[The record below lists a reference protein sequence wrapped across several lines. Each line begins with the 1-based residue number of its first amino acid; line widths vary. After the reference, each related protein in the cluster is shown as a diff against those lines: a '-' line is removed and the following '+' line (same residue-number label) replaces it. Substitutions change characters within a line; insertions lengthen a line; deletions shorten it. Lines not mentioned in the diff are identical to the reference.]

1 MARSK
6 SRTSSEVNAGSMADI
21 AFLLL
26 IFFLVTT
33 TIASDKGLT
42 LTLPPKPDEVDI
54 IDLKIKDR
62 NLFKVAIN
70 SQDALAVEGD
80 RLDDYTKIKD
90 MLIEHI
96 LNPTNSELLAET
108 PKDAIVSFKTDR
120 GSSYEIYIKVLDQ
133 LQGAYYQVYAD
144 RAGIT
149 AEEFR
154 TLDLKNP
161 KDQAL
166 YDKGRGEGDNLI
178 PMAISIAEPT
188 NIGGE

>member
-6 SRTSSEVNAGSMADI
+6 SRASAEVNAGSMADI

-42 LTLPPKPDEVDI
+42 ITLPPEPDDAEQIDI
-54 IDLKIKDR
+54 VIKER

-70 SQDALAVEGD
+70 SNDDLLVEGD
-80 RLDDYTKIKD
+80 RLEDFMEIKD

-96 LNPTNSELLAET
+96 LNPGNSEEFAET
-108 PKDAIVSFKTDR
+108 PKKAIVSFKTDR
-120 GSSYEIYIKVLDQ
+120 GTSYEAYINVLDQ
-133 LQGAYYQVYAD
+133 LQGAYYQIYAD
-144 RAGIT
+144 RAGISL
-149 AEEFR
+149 EDYR
-154 TLDLKNP
+154 TLDMSNP
-161 KDQAL
+161 KDKAL
-166 YDKGRGEGDNLI
+166 YKKGKGEGDDEI

-188 NIGGE
+188 NVGG

>member
-6 SRTSSEVNAGSMADI
+6 GRATSEVNAGSMADI

-42 LTLPPKPDEVDI
+42 LTLPPEKDDAEE
-54 IDLKIKDR
+54 IDVKIKER

-70 SQDALAVEGD
+70 SADRLLVEGE
-80 RLDDYTKIKD
+80 RLDDYTQIKE
-90 MLIEHI
+90 MLIEHV
-96 LNPTNSELLAET
+96 LNPNENPELAES
-108 PKDAIVSFKTDR
+108 PQDAIVSFKTDR
-120 GSSYEIYIKVLDQ
+120 GTSYEIYINVLDQ
-133 LQGAYYQVYAD
+133 LQGAYYQIYAD

-149 AEEFR
+149 AEEYR
-154 TLDLKNP
+154 ALNLKDP
-161 KDQAL
+161 KEQAL
-166 YDKGRGEGDNLI
+166 YDKGKGQGDDEI

-188 NIGGE
+188 NIGG

>member
-6 SRTSSEVNAGSMADI
+6 SRASTEVNAGSMADI

-42 LTLPPKPDEVDI
+42 ITLPVDEENADEIEIV
-54 IDLKIKDR
+54 IKER

-70 SQDALAVEGD
+70 SNDALLVEGD
-80 RLDDYTKIKD
+80 RLDDYMDIKE

-96 LNPTNSELLAET
+96 LNPAKSDKFSESPSKAV
-108 PKDAIVSFKTDR
+108 VSFKTDR
-120 GSSYEIYIKVLDQ
+120 GTSYAMYINVLDQ
-133 LQGAYYQVYAD
+133 LQGAYYQIYAD
-144 RAGIT
+144 RAGISIDDYR
-149 AEEFR
+149 ALEFS
-154 TLDLKNP
+154 NP
-161 KDQAL
+161 KEKAL
-166 YDKGRGEGDNLI
+166 YLKGKGVGDDEI

-188 NIGGE
+188 NVGG

>member
-6 SRTSSEVNAGSMADI
+6 SRASSEVNAGSMADI

-42 LTLPPKPDEVDI
+42 ITLPPEPDDAEQIDI
-54 IDLKIKDR
+54 VIKER

-70 SQDALAVEGD
+70 SNDDLLVEGE
-80 RLDDYTKIKD
+80 RLADFMEIKD

-96 LNPTNSELLAET
+96 LNPDNSDKFAET
-108 PKDAIVSFKTDR
+108 PKKAIVSFKTDR
-120 GSSYEIYIKVLDQ
+120 GTSYEAYINVLDQ
-133 LQGAYYQVYAD
+133 LQGAYYQIYAD

-149 AEEFR
+149 VEDYR
-154 TLDLKNP
+154 TLDIGNP
-161 KDQAL
+161 KDKAL
-166 YDKGRGEGDNLI
+166 YAKGKGEGDEEI
-178 PMAISIAEPT
+178 PMAISIAEPS
-188 NIGGE
+188 NVGG